1 VAKVSGIS
9 KGTFYIAMG
18 GICIAIAGAALLAS
32 YLFTSN
38 ELLGV
43 VGAFLAL
50 YGLTVAAAPV
60 YLEAYVFNRFKR
72 ATHPMPTSV
81 EAKGL
86 SKGACY
92 VALGGLSVSLAG
104 AALLA
109 TYFFFVPNT
118 SLGVAGALMTVLGLF
133 IAVVTVVLE
142 VYIFSL
148 FSRFKRVPSRHNEN
162 SEEKEPSTTKANPI
176 KATCLISGP
185 KKLSTIEIPANA
197 TAKPRLKS

>member
-1 VAKVSGIS
+1 MDGVKRVVYGLKKVS
-9 KGTFYIAMG
+9 
-18 GICIAIAGAALLAS
+18 S
-32 YLFTSN
+32 YAVETGDG
-38 ELLGV
+38 GV
-43 VGAFLAL
+43 VRRPPPFPFNDCRGCSLLDLTCEELEYPCKATYEKCGKHARGADCAGCEKLAD
-50 YGLTVAAAPV
+50 
-60 YLEAYVFNRFKR
+60 
-72 ATHPMPTSV
+72 
-81 EAKGL
+81 
-86 SKGACY
+86 C
-92 VALGGLSVSLAG
+92 

-133 IAVVTVVLE
+133 IAAVTVVLE